1 MIYPTLHSGPN
12 SMENKLMPES
22 HAPQLP
28 SPPVSLSE
36 LAACTPGAKA
46 FGDTGI
52 QVVDL
57 AHPRMVSGPDQMMLI
72 LDAAALSLI
81 PQSPFPVKAAVI
93 AQGIEVPSGLL
104 EGYITVE
111 RPRFALATLLSVF
124 KKPLHATSGIH
135 PSAIVEAGA
144 QVHPTASVG
153 AFVYV
158 GPQAKV
164 GANVVLMPHVTV
176 GAQAMLDEGCIV
188 HAGACIGER
197 VMLGKRVIIH
207 HNASIGADGFSYVTP
222 EPGSIESAKASG
234 GKITGQNSEI
244 IKINSIGTV
253 VLEDNVEVGACTTI
267 DRANLGATII
277 KKGSKIDNLVM
288 IAHNNQIGENCL
300 IASQTGVAG
309 SCEIGDRVVMAG
321 QVGVADHLKVGNDAI
336 LMAKTGLIRDV
347 EEKTVLMGY
356 PGMPKRQAFQNYMY
370 INKLKDI
377 FQEMKVLQRR
387 VAELEAMSKS
397 LVEV

>member
-1 MIYPTLHSGPN
+1 
-12 SMENKLMPES
+12 MPES
-22 HAPQLP
+22 HASHLP

-36 LAACTPGAKA
+36 IAACTPGAKA

-57 AHPRMVSGPDQMMLI
+57 VHPRMITGPDQMVLI
-72 LDAAALSLI
+72 LDAAALPLI
-81 PQSPFPVKAAVI
+81 SKSPFPVKAAVV
-93 AQGIEVPSGLL
+93 AQGIEVPVGLL

-111 RPRFALATLLSVF
+111 RPRFALATLLSIF
-124 KKPLHATSGIH
+124 EKPLHAASGIH

-158 GPQAKV
+158 GPQAKI
-164 GANVVLMPHVTV
+164 GANVMLMPHAIV
-176 GAQAMLDEGCIV
+176 GAQAMLDESCIV

-253 VLEDNVEVGACTTI
+253 VLEDDVEVGACATI
-267 DRANLGATII
+267 DRANLGATIV
-277 KKGSKIDNLVM
+277 KKGTKIDNLVM
-288 IAHNNQIGENCL
+288 IAHNNQVGENCL
-300 IASQTGVAG
+300 IAAQTGVAG

-321 QVGVADHLKVGNDAI
+321 QVGVADHLKVGQDSI
-336 LMAKTGLIRDV
+336 LMAQSGYTRDV
-347 EEKTVLMGY
+347 EQQSIMMGT
-356 PGMPKRQAFQNYMY
+356 PALPKRQAFQNYMY
-370 INKLKDI
+370 TSKLRDL
-377 FQEMKVLQRR
+377 FREMKLLQQR
-387 VAELEAMSKS
+387 VAELEAASKS